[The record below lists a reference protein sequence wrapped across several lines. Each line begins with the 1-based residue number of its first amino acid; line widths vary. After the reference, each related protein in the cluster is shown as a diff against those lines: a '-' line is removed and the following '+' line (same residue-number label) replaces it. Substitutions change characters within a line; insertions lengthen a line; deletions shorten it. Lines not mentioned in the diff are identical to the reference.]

1 MSDRATGDPV
11 VGVDGGSAGVSV
23 VVVVVVSETVV
34 VVVVVVPSGV
44 PAVSDGVL
52 VKLGS

>member
-34 VVVVVVPSGV
+34 VVVVVPSGV

>member
-11 VGVDGGSAGVSV
+11 AGVDGGSVEVSV
-23 VVVVVVSETVV
+23 VVVMAVSETVV
-34 VVVVVVPSGV
+34 VVVVVPSGV
-44 PAVSDGVL
+44 SAVLDGVL